1 MQRKSHELTRR
12 INKEKAENICNG
24 KREVG
29 ELIHVSVSILRPNC
43 AERSLTITITIYKP
57 QSR

>member
-12 INKEKAENICNG
+12 INKEKQIENICNG

-43 AERSLTITITIYKP
+43 AERSLTITIYKP